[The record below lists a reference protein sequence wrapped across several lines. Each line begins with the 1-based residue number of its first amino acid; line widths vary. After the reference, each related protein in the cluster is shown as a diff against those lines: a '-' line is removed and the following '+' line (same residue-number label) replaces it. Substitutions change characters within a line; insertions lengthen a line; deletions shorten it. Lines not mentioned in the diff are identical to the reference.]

1 MIRKLTMIQKL
12 TMIRDDDPDADNEPC
27 LCDVNNPFTTSSW
40 IDGSKMLKNVAVN
53 QSFLNIKCLYIP
65 STPISISKYG
75 I

>member
-53 QSFLNIKCLYIP
+53 
-65 STPISISKYG
+65 
-75 I
+75 